1 MNNLRA
7 LATALVFTVS
17 LTGCSHVRLQSPIA
31 PTVGPPTTF
40 VPSTSDAKTTQ
51 VFDVRDGFTK
61 GTAFR
66 AASDLLA
73 QQYTVDVSDPHAGFL
88 MTTWQASY
96 IRDGV
101 PDVRYRTRMVIR
113 FLGDEW
119 RQVSVRSEAN
129 WQRDAEWVVGYDT
142 KMLDTVSAQLRA
154 KIGKKN

>member
-1 MNNLRA
+1 MTHFRA
-7 LATALVFTVS
+7 LATALVFTLSV
-17 LTGCSHVRLQSPIA
+17 TGCGRVRLQSPIA
-31 PTVGPPTTF
+31 PAAGPPASF

-51 VFDVRDGFTK
+51 VFDVREGLTK

-66 AASDLLA
+66 TASDLLA
-73 QQYTVDVSDPHAGFL
+73 EQYTVDVSDPHAGFL

-96 IRDGV
+96 IRGGV
-101 PDVRYRTRMVIR
+101 PDVRYRTRLVVR

-129 WQRDAEWVVGYDT
+129 WQRDGEWDVGYDSR
-142 KMLDTVSAQLRA
+142 MLDTVTTQLRA